1 MTESREANPLH
12 NIFNAKSVAF
22 VGASNKPTTMGT
34 IQMLNTLRGNF
45 PGRVIPVHPR
55 LDRVLGEK
63 AYPNLRALPEPVDL
77 AVLIVPTDAVLS
89 VVEDAAA
96 RGIRNLVITS
106 AGFREGGEDG
116 QKREALLCDIA
127 RRSGIRFVGPNC
139 IGVLNTKSGLNTTFF
154 PYLHAPGPLGL
165 ASQSGTYVTQVL
177 DLLARWGIGLSKAIS
192 VGNSVSIDLSDCLD
206 YFADDPDTRAV
217 ALYIEG
223 IADGRRFLAAARR
236 CTARKPVVAL
246 YVGGT
251 EGGSRSGRSHTGAL
265 GGPDEI
271 YDGLFAQAG
280 IQRVKTVADLYTFG
294 WALATQA
301 VPNGNRM
308 VILTHSGGPA
318 TSMAD
323 AVYRHGMT
331 LPRFPGALEA
341 QIRSML
347 PATASAANPIDLTFS
362 LDIKLLQEKLP
373 PLLLGQDFVDGL
385 LMHGLQ
391 GSTFFTDVSRIAGD
405 LFSLPLDQM
414 SEFARL
420 SVAPLCQMP
429 QEFQKPIVMSCF
441 YDRRDNVVQTL
452 QDAHIPVF
460 DTPERA
466 VAAMG
471 ALVRYGE
478 FRRRLASHEGSDA
491 RTVV

>member
-1 MTESREANPLH
+1 MTQSREANPLH
-12 NIFNAKSVAF
+12 AIFNARSVAF

-45 PGRVIPVHPR
+45 KGPVIPVHPK

-63 AYPNLRALPEPVDL
+63 AYPTLRALPEPVDL
-77 AVLIVPTDAVLS
+77 AVLVVPTDAVLP

-96 RGIRNLVITS
+96 RGIRHLVITS
-106 AGFREGGEDG
+106 AGFREGGEEG
-116 QKREALLCDIA
+116 RQREERLRELS
-127 RRSGIRFVGPNC
+127 RRHGIRFVGPNC
-139 IGVLNTKSGLNTTFF
+139 IGVLNTASGLNTTFF
-154 PYLHAPGPLGL
+154 PYLHTPGPLGL

-177 DLLARWGIGLSKAIS
+177 DLLSRWGIGLSKAIS
-192 VGNSVSIDLSDCLD
+192 VGNSVSIDLADCLD
-206 YFADDPDTRAV
+206 FFADDPDTRAV
-217 ALYIEG
+217 ALYVEG
-223 IADGRRFLAAARR
+223 IPDGRKFLSAARR

-251 EGGSRSGRSHTGAL
+251 EGGARSGRSHTGAM

-271 YDGLFAQAG
+271 YNGLFAQAG
-280 IQRVKTVADLYTFG
+280 IQRVSTVADLYTFG

-301 VPNGNRM
+301 VPRGNRM

-323 AVYRHGMT
+323 AVYRHKMT
-331 LPRFPGALEA
+331 LSRFSPDLEA
-341 QIRSML
+341 RIREML
-347 PATASAANPIDLTFS
+347 PATASASNPIDLTFS

-373 PLLLGQDFVDGL
+373 PLLLGQDNVDGL

-391 GSTFFTDVSRIAGD
+391 GSTFFSDISRIAGD

-420 SVAPLCQMP
+420 AVEPLCRMP
-429 QEFQKPIVMSCF
+429 EQFQKPIVMSCF
-441 YDRRDNVVQTL
+441 YDRRDNVVRTL
-452 QDAHIPVF
+452 QDSLIPVF

-478 FRRRLASHEGSDA
+478 YRRRLVQPGNSDA
-491 RTVV
+491 RAVV

>member
-1 MTESREANPLH
+1 MIEPREANPLH
-12 NIFNAKSVAF
+12 AIFNAESVAF

-55 LDRVLGEK
+55 LERVLGEK

-77 AVLIVPTDAVLS
+77 AVLVVPTDAVLP

-116 QKREALLCDIA
+116 QKREALLRDLT
-127 RRSGIRFVGPNC
+127 RRNGIRFVGPNC

-154 PYLHAPGPLGL
+154 PYLHAAGPLGL

-177 DLLARWGIGLSKAIS
+177 DLLSRWGIGLSKAIS
-192 VGNSVSIDLSDCLD
+192 VGNSVSIDLADCLD
-206 YFADDPDTRAV
+206 YFAEDPDTRAV

-251 EGGSRSGRSHTGAL
+251 EGGSRSGRSHTGAM

-280 IQRVKTVADLYTFG
+280 IQRVQTVADLYTFG

-301 VPNGNRM
+301 VPHGNRM
-308 VILTHSGGPA
+308 AILTHSGGPA

-331 LPRFPGALEA
+331 LPRFPPALEA
-341 QIRSML
+341 RIREML

-362 LDIKLLQEKLP
+362 LDIQLLQEKLP

-420 SVAPLCQMP
+420 SVAPLCRMP

-441 YDRRDNVVQTL
+441 YDRRDNVVRTL
-452 QDAHIPVF
+452 QDARIPVF

-478 FRRRLASHEGSDA
+478 YRRRIASCEKPDA
-491 RTVV
+491 GTPV